1 MRSSYIFVYGTLRA
15 KVKESQHTLIKQYTQ
30 YVGIGFVYGSL
41 YNISWYPGVV
51 LDKKSKK
58 RVYGEI
64 YRIKRAFY
72 YKLIRQLDNYE
83 ECSSKFPKPH
93 EYQRVIT
100 NAYLKRRK
108 IRIWIYQYN
117 LDTKGLHLI
126 ESGDFGKEK

>member
-58 RVYGEI
+58 
-64 YRIKRAFY
+64 
-72 YKLIRQLDNYE
+72 
-83 ECSSKFPKPH
+83 
-93 EYQRVIT
+93 
-100 NAYLKRRK
+100 
-108 IRIWIYQYN
+108 
-117 LDTKGLHLI
+117 
-126 ESGDFGKEK
+126 ESMEKSIVLRELFTIN